1 MLVWNPSLLLLLFLF
16 FILSSDTREKVC
28 SCVFKNSP
36 RFFFFVFP
44 FLFLL
49 FFAGHQEKLLNG
61 LGLNISGSGPEEN
74 SHSTAPMNDCSKNVH
89 FKLNALE
96 GHANFQ
102 NATILE
108 ALEKNAAKNFQLTPA
123 RQLPRMLTFVSL
135 WWEFGMSNI
144 WSEGELSFYGEMTAV
159 KMHITN

>member
-49 FFAGHQEKLLNG
+49 LFAGHQEKLLNG

-74 SHSTAPMNDCSKNVH
+74 SHSTAPMNDCSKMYTLNSMRWKDMQI
-89 FKLNALE
+89 FKM
-96 GHANFQ
+96 
-102 NATILE
+102 
-108 ALEKNAAKNFQLTPA
+108 QLFWKLL
-123 RQLPRMLTFVSL
+123 RRMLQKTFNWHQPDNCQECSPLSACIGNLECPISDPKVNSVSTEKWL
-135 WWEFGMSNI
+135 Q
-144 WSEGELSFYGEMTAV
+144 LKCT
-159 KMHITN
+159 